1 MFCLF
6 RNSKI
11 RYPLNLWVW
20 LASMAPVV
28 YWLYFAFVEK
38 SFLQNFLSGQSLFI
52 DLLLGLPIVL
62 IFGIVIYAMIYWLL
76 KFIVIM
82 FWPQMIEKL
91 DVTSEEEQMPDPS
104 LGENYWM
111 DAPDDEASPADK
123 STARKHDSDKSHS

>member
-11 RYPLNLWVW
+11 IYPLNLWVW

-91 DVTSEEEQMPDPS
+91 DNTSEEDQMPDPS

-111 DAPDDEASPADK
+111 EAHDEEPHADK
-123 STARKHDSDKSHS
+123 PDSRKHDSDKPRS

>member
-11 RYPLNLWVW
+11 LYPLNLWVW

-91 DVTSEEEQMPDPS
+91 DNTSEEDQMPDPS

-111 DAPDDEASPADK
+111 EAHDEEPHSDK
-123 STARKHDSDKSHS
+123 HDSRKHDSDKPHS